1 MKDLKKKRKKGLKE
15 SEKVFKWIKKRE
27 KSRNPIRIFYPTV
40 SSKEREKDR
49 KKE

>member
-1 MKDLKKKRKKGLKE
+1 MKDFKKEKIGLKE

-27 KSRNPIRIFYPTV
+27 KSQNPIRVFYPTV
-40 SSKEREKDR
+40 SSKERERDR